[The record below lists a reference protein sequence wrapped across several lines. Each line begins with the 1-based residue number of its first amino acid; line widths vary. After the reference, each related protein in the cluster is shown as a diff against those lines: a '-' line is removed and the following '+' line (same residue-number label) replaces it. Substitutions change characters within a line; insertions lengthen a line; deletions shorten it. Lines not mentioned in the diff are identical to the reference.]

1 MSLTERSER
10 VLAEIDAGRM
20 THNVQIELIALVRD
34 YHKLYQSESVPVGT
48 QPIVVNVPDKDVPSL
63 ENA

>member
-20 THNVQIELIALVRD
+20 THNVQIELIALVRAF
-34 YHKLYQSESVPVGT
+34 HAQACAPALPESLT
-48 QPIVVNVPDKDVPSL
+48 IVAPAKTEL
-63 ENA
+63 GAEGE

>member
-34 YHKLYQSESVPVGT
+34 YHELYLHEYVPTGT
-48 QPIVVNVPDKDVPSL
+48 PPIVVSVPDEQAPNL

>member
-20 THNVQIELIALVRD
+20 THNVQIELIALVRAFHAQACEPALPD
-34 YHKLYQSESVPVGT
+34 SLT
-48 QPIVVNVPDKDVPSL
+48 IVAPAKTEL
-63 ENA
+63 GAEGE

>member
-10 VLAEIDAGRM
+10 VLAEVDAGRM

-34 YHKLYQSESVPVGT
+34 YYKLYLHEYVPTGPP
-48 QPIVVNVPDKDVPSL
+48 PIVVSVPDKQAPNPESP
-63 ENA
+63 

>member
-10 VLAEIDAGRM
+10 VLAEVDAGRM
-20 THNVQIELIALVRD
+20 THNVQIELIALVRE
-34 YHKLYQSESVPVGT
+34 YHALYESEAVPVGT
-48 QPIVVNVPDKDVPSL
+48 PPITVSVPDKDAPQP

>member
-10 VLAEIDAGRM
+10 VLAEVDAGRM
-20 THNVQIELIALVRD
+20 THNVQIELIALVRE
-34 YHKLYQSESVPVGT
+34 YHAQASATPSDAGLSIVAPPKVGAG
-48 QPIVVNVPDKDVPSL
+48 P